1 MAERNRFSCTGKC
14 AEEPGGSLPE
24 IFSRTESGIPKLQI
38 KETFPEILYNEYGE
52 WKYLPAGKVSQTT
65 KDDTHKN
72 KTSPF
77 NTGGMETEISDC
89 KQGSIRKIFC
99 KSVVRL

>member
-14 AEEPGGSLPE
+14 AEEPGGSFPE
-24 IFSRTESGIPKLQI
+24 IFSGTESGIPKLQI
-38 KETFPEILYNEYGE
+38 KKTFPEILYNKYGK
-52 WKYLPAGKVSQTT
+52 WKYLPAGKVFETA

-77 NTGGMETEISDC
+77 DTERMENEISDC
-89 KQGSIRKIFC
+89 KQGTIWKIFC